1 MKVLS
6 QTITKNSRKQV
17 WQTDRG
23 GTDVLFTT
31 CQDNTL
37 LIFTHQDLQTLL
49 VLIYLCYYLQLSDP
63 HTISAHRGSQY

>member
-17 WQTDRG
+17 WETDRG

-37 LIFTHQDLQTLL
+37 LIFTHQNLQTLF
-49 VLIYLCYYLQLSDP
+49 VLIYLRNCLTLTPYQP
-63 HTISAHRGSQY
+63 IGGHNIN